1 VRMAM
6 GWHSWERALQIMA
19 MGTIDLEPIV
29 TRRITLEEWRDAFE
43 ALERKEEIKV
53 IIQPNEHL
61 RE

>member
-1 VRMAM
+1 
-6 GWHSWERALQIMA
+6 

-29 TRRITLEEWRDAFE
+29 TRRIALEAWRDAFE

-61 RE
+61 KE